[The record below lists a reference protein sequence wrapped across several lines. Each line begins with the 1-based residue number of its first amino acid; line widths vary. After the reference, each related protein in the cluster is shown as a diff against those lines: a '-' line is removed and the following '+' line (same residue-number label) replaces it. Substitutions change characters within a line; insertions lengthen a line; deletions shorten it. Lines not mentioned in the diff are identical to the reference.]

1 MGWIELLILALALY
15 CVALAVTANGAMV
28 AMSRIAARLRHV
40 ATRRAMLAEEGL
52 RYAESRRT
60 VVLATQTAETAVE
73 AITQV
78 TQTGH
83 SVIAATTFTALEQ
96 FPLTKDVS
104 KTVRGVHDSIVDG
117 VYDSITAL
125 NKGISSA
132 IRRGAG
138 AGGASGPGSGTS
150 IGASR
155 VSLPPTGAG
164 PALPASRPGALPA
177 EPDDQSPD

>member
-1 MGWIELLILALALY
+1 MVWIELLVLALALY
-15 CVALAVTANGAMV
+15 SVVVAVMANGAMAAV
-28 AMSRIAARLRHV
+28 SRSAARMRHV

-52 RYAESRRT
+52 RYAESKRT

-104 KTVRGVHDSIVDG
+104 KAMRGVHDSIVDG
-117 VYDSITAL
+117 VYDSITAI
-125 NKGISSA
+125 NKGIGSA

-138 AGGASGPGSGTS
+138 AVPTSGAGSGPA
-150 IGASR
+150 IGAGR
-155 VSLPPTGAG
+155 VSLPEPGAG
-164 PALPASRPGALPA
+164 PALPASGPAALPA
-177 EPDDQSPD
+177 EPDDTSPD